1 MTARSDRAAHA
12 DASSTARIDP
22 SSTARTD
29 ASSSV
34 RTDQTPQPSAEVA
47 MDSRWRTVDIVVA
60 SAIAV
65 AFGVVFW
72 AWGNLWNAVGGA
84 FTAFPP
90 AQGFM
95 YGVWL
100 LPGVLG
106 ALVIRKPGAALYTE
120 LVAAIV
126 SALLGTAW
134 GLSVVVY
141 GLIEGA
147 APELVFAFLG
157 YRVWKMAVAVLAG
170 AAAGA
175 AAALLDIVFY
185 YPDWSG
191 AWQLT
196 YTALLVVSSA
206 AVAGLGAWMV
216 VRSLARTGVLAPFA
230 SGRHQTA
237 V

>member
-1 MTARSDRAAHA
+1 MTTTATRETTSSDAT
-12 DASSTARIDP
+12 AS
-22 SSTARTD
+22 
-29 ASSSV
+29 
-34 RTDQTPQPSAEVA
+34 
-47 MDSRWRTVDIVVA
+47 WRTVDVVVA

-72 AWGNLWNAVGGA
+72 AWGNLWEATSGA

-100 LPGVLG
+100 MPAVLG
-106 ALVIRKPGAALYTE
+106 ALVIRKRGAAIYTE

-134 GLSVVVY
+134 GLSVVAY
-141 GLIEGA
+141 GLLQGGA
-147 APELVFAFLG
+147 AEIVFAFAL
-157 YRVWKMAVAVLAG
+157 YRAWRLPTAILAG
-170 AAAGA
+170 GAAGA

-185 YPDWSG
+185 YEPWSG

-196 YTALLVVSSA
+196 YTAVLVASSALIAGVGSWLLVRA
-206 AVAGLGAWMV
+206 
-216 VRSLARTGVLAPFA
+216 LAPTGVLAPFGA
-230 SGRHQTA
+230 GRDQA
-237 V
+237 RV